1 MKTKNKALLL
11 SLCAV
16 LLVAA
21 TVLCTIAW
29 LTAEQ
34 TVTNTF
40 TYGKVAIEL
49 KEPKTDA
56 FGEYYYRD
64 DTTTEESC
72 DPESYFYYE
81 VKAVTENSYTLRPA
95 HEYIKHPYIEIREGS
110 EPCYLFVKIE
120 NELAAIE
127 ADEEGYDTIEEQ
139 MFTRGWKKVDGHTGV
154 YVYCG
159 APERDYSTGTSVYK
173 ELGDRCIATRS
184 GGNGGRPYYDVFSTF
199 KVKGD
204 VDSETLAKYNNAQI
218 KITAYAVQADG
229 FEDTKKITDAKL
241 WETAFPTAAAA
252 ESSSESSAES
262 SDADPTI

>member
-56 FGEYYYRD
+56 FGEYYYLD
-64 DTTTEESC
+64 VSSGDTTTEESC
-72 DPESYFYYE
+72 DPGSNFYE
-81 VKAVTENSYTLRPA
+81 VKAVTANSYTLRPA
-95 HEYIKHPYIEIREGS
+95 HEYIKHPYIEILDGS

-120 NELAAIE
+120 NQLAAIA
-127 ADEEGYDTIEEQ
+127 ADEEGYDTIEKQ
-139 MFTRGWKKVDGHTGV
+139 MFTRGWKEVGGHTGV

-159 APERDYSTGTSVYK
+159 APERDQSNGIGGPVQYK
-173 ELGDRCIATRS
+173 LGDRCIASYDTAA
-184 GGNGGRPYYDVFSTF
+184 YYDVFTHF

-229 FEDTKKITDAKL
+229 FEDTKKITDAEL
-241 WETAFPTAAAA
+241 WETAFSTESPVTDPAA
-252 ESSSESSAES
+252 
-262 SDADPTI
+262 

>member
-64 DTTTEESC
+64 VTLGDTTTEESC
-72 DPESYFYYE
+72 DPKSCFYYE
-81 VKAVTENSYTLRPA
+81 VNAVTANSYTLRPA
-95 HEYIKHPYIEIREGS
+95 HEYIKRPYIEILEGS

-120 NELAAIE
+120 NELAGIA

-139 MFTRGWKKVDGHTGV
+139 MFICGWKKVDGHTGV

-159 APERDYSTGTSVYK
+159 APEQERDHSTGTSVYK

-204 VDSETLAKYNNAQI
+204 VDSETLAEYDEAQI

-229 FEDTKKITDAKL
+229 FEDTKNITDAEL
-241 WETAFPTAAAA
+241 WKTAFPTESPVTDPAA
-252 ESSSESSAES
+252 
-262 SDADPTI
+262 

>member
-72 DPESYFYYE
+72 DPKSYFYYE
-81 VKAVTENSYTLRPA
+81 VKAVAANSYTLRPA
-95 HEYIKHPYIEIREGS
+95 HEYIKRPYIEIREGS

-120 NELAAIE
+120 NELAGIA

-139 MFTRGWKKVDGHTGV
+139 MFTRGWKEVGGHTGV

-159 APERDYSTGTSVYK
+159 APDSVYK
-173 ELGDRCIATRS
+173 VLGDRCIASYDTAA
-184 GGNGGRPYYDVFSTF
+184 YYDVFTHF

-204 VDSETLAKYNNAQI
+204 VDSGTLAMYNNAQI

-229 FEDTKKITDAKL
+229 FEDTKKITDAEL
-241 WETAFPTAAAA
+241 WKTAFPTA
-252 ESSSESSAES
+252 
-262 SDADPTI
+262 DADPTT

>member
-56 FGEYYYRD
+56 FGEYYYLNVSE
-64 DTTTEESC
+64 DTTTEPGAE
-72 DPESYFYYE
+72 YYNF
-81 VKAVTENSYTLRPA
+81 KPVTENSYTLRPA
-95 HEYIKHPYIEIREGS
+95 HEYLKHPYIEILDGS

-120 NELAAIE
+120 NQLADIE
-127 ADEEGYDTIEEQ
+127 APHEETNDGYSNIASQ
-139 MFTRGWKKVDGHTGV
+139 MKSCGWKPVEGHAGV

-159 APERDYSTGTSVYK
+159 LPSHD
-173 ELGDRCIATRS
+173 
-184 GGNGGRPYYDVFSTF
+184 GGLGGRAIASYDTTAGGKYYEVFTCF

-204 VDSETLAKYNNAQI
+204 VAGDELENYSGNQI
-218 KITAYAVQADG
+218 IITAYAVQADG
-229 FEDTKKITDAKL
+229 FENTKSISDADL
-241 WETAFPTAAAA
+241 WKTAFPDAAKETASA
-252 ESSSESSAES
+252 ESSAES
-262 SDADPTI
+262 SDAAPTT

>member
-81 VKAVTENSYTLRPA
+81 VKALLQTHTPFARLMNTSNVPTSKFAKAPNR
-95 HEYIKHPYIEIREGS
+95 
-110 EPCYLFVKIE
+110 
-120 NELAAIE
+120 AICSSRSK
-127 ADEEGYDTIEEQ
+127 TSLQ
-139 MFTRGWKKVDGHTGV
+139 VSQRTKKVTT
-154 YVYCG
+154 
-159 APERDYSTGTSVYK
+159 P
-173 ELGDRCIATRS
+173 
-184 GGNGGRPYYDVFSTF
+184 
-199 KVKGD
+199 
-204 VDSETLAKYNNAQI
+204 
-218 KITAYAVQADG
+218 
-229 FEDTKKITDAKL
+229 
-241 WETAFPTAAAA
+241 
-252 ESSSESSAES
+252 
-262 SDADPTI
+262 